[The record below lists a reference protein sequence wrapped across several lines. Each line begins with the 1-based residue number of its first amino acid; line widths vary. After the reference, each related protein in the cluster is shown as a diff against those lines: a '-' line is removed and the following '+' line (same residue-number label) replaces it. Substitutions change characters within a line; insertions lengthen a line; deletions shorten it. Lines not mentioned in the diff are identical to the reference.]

1 MLTIYKEKNFFQINC
16 ILNNYFLILG
26 IILTYVNYMEDNNN
40 IIEAGEKPKKTPKL
54 PSSQFN
60 FLGVAQAVSATWN
73 TRPEMTLIW
82 TNAADF
88 ATLVNKLG
96 IVLQQRINAGNQ
108 RKPNTQELK
117 KLDDDLNKAIEA
129 LKVALQYKFGKKE
142 ATAYFGQFG
151 IVKERSGYRFPYD
164 RNERVNRFPLLISSL
179 ETYQIKVQG
188 YNNGFFTN
196 LYNQYKTLLTNTVNT
211 DSTVASTVNEIT
223 DLRQKIT
230 NVINALIHLI
240 KANYPNSFEAEM
252 RAWGLHKEKY

>member
-1 MLTIYKEKNFFQINC
+1 
-16 ILNNYFLILG
+16 
-26 IILTYVNYMEDNNN
+26 MEGNNN
-40 IIEAGEKPKKTPKL
+40 TVEIVDKPKKTPKL
-54 PSSQFN
+54 PTSQFN
-60 FLGVAQAVSATWN
+60 FLSAAQAVSATW
-73 TRPEMTLIW
+73 TTKPEMTLIW
-82 TNAADF
+82 ANAADF
-88 ATLVNKLG
+88 ATMVNKLSS
-96 IVLQQRINAGNQ
+96 VLQQRINAGNQ

-117 KLDDDLNKAIEA
+117 KLDEDLNKAIES

-164 RNERVNRFPLLISSL
+164 RNERVNHLPSLISSL

-188 YNNGFFTN
+188 YNNTFFTN
-196 LYNQYKTLLTNTVNT
+196 LYNQYKTLLTSTIST
-211 DSTVASTVNEIT
+211 DSTVASTVNEIA

-230 NVINALIHLI
+230 NIINALIHLI